1 VSRLPR
7 AKLPALI
14 AGFVGLNVLLVAGV
28 MVWGSWITPLE
39 KRSLRRA
46 LSDVEAVQRLHGD
59 EPEFQRAVDSAEASL
74 AICRKRSITEYDSR
88 VTMML
93 EMNLDDS
100 IKEKKV
106 WKLSDS
112 NPEKQKMVEEF
123 NDTDTSSDMVIRRA
137 IE

>member
-1 VSRLPR
+1 VSKVPR
-7 AKLPALI
+7 ARLPALI

-28 MVWGSWITPLE
+28 VVWGSWISPFE
-39 KRSLRRA
+39 KRSLRKA
-46 LSDVEAVQRLHGD
+46 LRDVEAVQRLHGD
-59 EPEFQRAVDSAEASL
+59 EAEFQRAVDEAEASL
-74 AICRKRSITEYDSR
+74 AVCRKRSITEYDSR
-88 VTMML
+88 ITMTL

-100 IKEKKV
+100 IKGKKV

-123 NDTDTSSDMVIRRA
+123 NNTDTANDAAIRSA